1 MNGIDLLAGT
11 HFLIHVHEERPVV
24 EPFLNYHFAISYV
37 TVLELLG
44 KFSLRLT

>member
-11 HFLIHVHEERPVV
+11 NFLIHVHEERPVV